1 MINKKIDFLISY
13 QLLKNCMLRNI
24 IFLVLLTISYARRN
38 PFHSIIKTNKRYIQ
52 NLTLESKKV
61 LEICKM
67 YPEKSVNQYY
77 YSYYANNNN
86 VCLNTKC
93 RIAFESLNSK
103 KNKFINKQND
113 DSIAF
118 IVVIGIFIMIGSLFR

>member
-1 MINKKIDFLISY
+1 
-13 QLLKNCMLRNI
+13 MLRNM
-24 IFLVLLTISYARRN
+24 IFILLLTISYARRN

-113 DSIAF
+113 DLIAF
-118 IVVIGIFIMIGSLFR
+118 IVVIGIFIVIGSLFR